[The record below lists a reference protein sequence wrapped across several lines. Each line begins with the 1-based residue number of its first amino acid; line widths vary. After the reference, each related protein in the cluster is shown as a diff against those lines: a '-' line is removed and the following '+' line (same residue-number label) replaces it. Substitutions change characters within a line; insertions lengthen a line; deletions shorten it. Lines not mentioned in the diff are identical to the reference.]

1 MIYSLRGILVHR
13 SPAFAVVECGGVGY
27 KCNTSLMTLRDL
39 PDTGK
44 EVMLYTYMSV
54 REDGV
59 ELFGFS
65 TTEER
70 ECFKM
75 LTSVSGVGSKVGT
88 AILSELTPEQVA
100 VCIASEDPKSLTR
113 ASGVGNKLAQ
123 RIVRGDVP
131 EGLKD
136 KKIFAL
142 DMLELKDKVKKLGKG
157 SAGVTLPTGKA
168 AETAFGNVKN
178 AIDALA
184 VLGYDSAD
192 IMPIISK
199 FDSNLKVEELIHLT
213 LLELG
218 KK

>member
-88 AILSELTPEQVA
+88 AILSEFTPEQVA

-123 RIVRGDVP
+123 RIV
-131 EGLKD
+131 
-136 KKIFAL
+136 
-142 DMLELKDKVKKLGKG
+142 LELKDKVKKLGKG

>member
-75 LTSVSGVGSKVGT
+75 LTSVSGVGAKVGT
-88 AILSELTPEQVA
+88 AILSEFTPEQVA

-123 RIVRGDVP
+123 RIV
-131 EGLKD
+131 
-136 KKIFAL
+136 
-142 DMLELKDKVKKLGKG
+142 LELKDKVKKLGKG